1 MKAKKASWG
10 VMLNAYPDSIGGTL
24 ADIVGLLKRPEFR
37 EAFTSF
43 YILPSIFNTDLD
55 RGFSLIDY
63 GLSETLA
70 SPEALE
76 ELKAL
81 GIDLALDFIL
91 NHTSVL
97 SKEFQDILKRGDD
110 SPYRDFFIDWNR
122 FWDGHGTMTEDG
134 YIQPDAELIRDMF
147 FRKPGLPILM
157 VRFPDG
163 RDVPYWNT
171 FYQEVRYDPIDAQDL
186 MRVMPL
192 QYGTADV
199 LAQCVNATLARGKT
213 PKQIDLGRWNAY
225 KAQVAD

>member
-134 YIQPDAELIRDMF
+134 YIQHTCDCGDSYREP
-147 FRKPGLPILM
+147 LPAGHTWGEWL
-157 VRFPDG
+157 PAGDG
-163 RDVPYWNT
+163 K
-171 FYQEVRYDPIDAQDL
+171 EVRYCDACGAEDYRTREEDTYSVQML
-186 MRVMPL
+186 FLHWLFPRIH
-192 QYGTADV
+192 Q
-199 LAQCVNATLARGKT
+199 K
-213 PKQIDLGRWNAY
+213 
-225 KAQVAD
+225 